1 MWRSYISTTVADT
14 AAVHF
19 ICVLFGAS
27 FFYHFH
33 WTLLFSALFVLVT
46 DVRPLRLYKKRQQ
59 ALHQLKKHREDEN
72 EETHAT
78 RGVQV
83 EECHPHLSHS
93 AEMIHDKDD
102 GDRAEDDPLVILH
115 EVMATREQVFVVLA
129 LGGSL
134 LAPLDWAVW
143 WQEWP
148 IPSSVL
154 VACGVVCELVYNQ
167 FTEPS
172 RHIRKTSSGPI

>member
-1 MWRSYISTTVADT
+1 
-14 AAVHF
+14 
-19 ICVLFGAS
+19 
-27 FFYHFH
+27 
-33 WTLLFSALFVLVT
+33 
-46 DVRPLRLYKKRQQ
+46 
-59 ALHQLKKHREDEN
+59 
-72 EETHAT
+72 
-78 RGVQV
+78 
-83 EECHPHLSHS
+83 
-93 AEMIHDKDD
+93 MIHDKDD